1 MIEQCSPWAQDLT
14 QQRGLGYKYLSQMQ
28 REINR
33 KRSKVRARL
42 EHAIGVIKRIFGFA
56 KVRYRGLLKNGNRL
70 FVAAALGNLSTVIHR
85 QRAPT
90 GWPAG
95 TGAPAGAPNAP
106 PRFQRTSFD
115 TQSTSNPQLVD
126 PLRERSVLDQSF
138 P

>member
-70 FVAAALGNLSTVIHR
+70 FVAAALANLFTVR
-85 QRAPT
+85 RPLLDGLRA
-90 GWPAG
+90 
-95 TGAPAGAPNAP
+95 
-106 PRFQRTSFD
+106 
-115 TQSTSNPQLVD
+115 
-126 PLRERSVLDQSF
+126 
-138 P
+138 